1 MFLGLLGRFL
11 QAVARFRPGEEGR
24 DLAHFG
30 EELVRLDRRPR
41 QPRSS
46 SR

>member
-1 MFLGLLGRFL
+1 MFLGLLGRLL
-11 QAVARFRPGEEGR
+11 QAIARFRPGEEGQ

-30 EELVRLDRRPR
+30 QELVRLDRRPR
-41 QPRSS
+41 QPRRS